1 MKMIKRKKLK
11 FYNCN
16 FFHDMKRKILC
27 IDMFVG
33 SKLVHKAQMINI
45 DRQSSND
52 IINKFDDE
60 MAKEIK
66 SLEIE
71 IL

>member
-1 MKMIKRKKLK
+1 MIKTKKLRLYTCK
-11 FYNCN
+11 
-16 FFHDMKRKILC
+16 FFHDVKRKVLC

-33 SKLVHKAQMINI
+33 SKLVHKAQMINM
-45 DRQSSND
+45 DAKFSKD
-52 IINKFDDE
+52 IIDKFDDE

-66 SLEIE
+66 SLELE